1 METATRLTLW
11 SGTGRWANPYPSPF
25 APADYPVPEE
35 PMNISE
41 VSTMQ
46 SVPPLRKLLGEVA
59 VLINEHGPD
68 SPVVQMFID
77 QHRND
82 DPEFVEL
89 CKPAKR

>member
-1 METATRLTLW
+1 
-11 SGTGRWANPYPSPF
+11 
-25 APADYPVPEE
+25 
-35 PMNISE
+35 
-41 VSTMQ
+41 MQ

-89 CKPAKR
+89 RKPAKR